1 MNKAEDNYQ
10 IIRQL
15 QDGRDFLLAMIEQNP
30 ALLKTAEPRI
40 RDLILSKIPARRLA
54 EPDEMGPL
62 AVYLASAASD
72 FMTCQTVYIDGGETA
87 SW

>member
-15 QDGRDFLLAMIEQNP
+15 QDGRDFLLTMLEQNP

-40 RDLILSKIPARRLA
+40 RQLFECDVASGSSKVVTNCDHLA
-54 EPDEMGPL
+54 KGNP
-62 AVYLASAASD
+62 
-72 FMTCQTVYIDGGETA
+72 
-87 SW
+87 

>member
-15 QDGRDFLLAMIEQNP
+15 QDGRDFLLTMLEQNP

-40 RDLILSKIPARRLA
+40 RELFEYERGENVA
-54 EPDEMGPL
+54 
-62 AVYLASAASD
+62 
-72 FMTCQTVYIDGGETA
+72 QGGF
-87 SW
+87 SQIVKVSHD